1 MLLNYFSCIILSIIQ
16 GLTEFL
22 PISSNA
28 HIIIF
33 SKILNIIENNNFKFF
48 KIIIQL
54 GSSLAILI
62 FFWHKIIKI
71 ISNTIKYNFFFKKK
85 TNIFHIFI
93 SMLPIIFIGLIFY
106 KNIKMINNINYIIY
120 GLLIGSI
127 LLYISEKFKPIK
139 YKINSIDYISYINNF
154 FIGCFQCLAL
164 LPGVSRLG
172 ATLSISLLLGIKRTV
187 ATKFCFIIS
196 IPIIFGAN
204 LLELYKNYTI
214 INFYNIKIFFIGFL
228 ISFFISLIIIKKFIY
243 IINNIAF
250 KWFILY
256 RLFLIIILLLFLN

>member
-22 PISSNA
+22 PISSSA

-54 GSSLAILI
+54 GPSLAILI
-62 FFWHKIIKI
+62 LFWNEMIKI
-71 ISNTIKYNFFFKKK
+71 IFNTIKYNFFSQKKI
-85 TNIFHIFI
+85 NIFHIFI
-93 SMLPIIFIGLIFY
+93 SILPIIFVGLIFY
-106 KNIKMINNINYIIY
+106 KNIKTINNINYIIY
-120 GLLIGSI
+120 GLLIGGI
-127 LLYISEKFKPIK
+127 LLYISEEFKPNK
-139 YKINSIDYISYINNF
+139 YKINNMNYLSYKNIF

-164 LPGVSRLG
+164 LPGISRLG

-196 IPIIFGAN
+196 IPIIFGVN
-204 LLELYKNYTI
+204 LLELYNNYTI
-214 INFYNIKIFFIGFL
+214 IDFLNIKVFFIGFF

-243 IINNIAF
+243 VINNISL

-256 RLFLIIILLLFLN
+256 RLFLIILLFFLN

>member
-33 SKILNIIENNNFKFF
+33 SKILNIMENNNFKFF

-62 FFWHKIIKI
+62 FFWDKIIKI
-71 ISNTIKYNFFFKKK
+71 IFNKIKYNSILQEKI
-85 TNIFHIFI
+85 NILHIFI
-93 SMLPIIFIGLIFY
+93 SIFPIILVGLTFY
-106 KNIKMINNINYIIY
+106 KKIKIINNINYVIY
-120 GLLIGSI
+120 GLFIGNI

-139 YKINSIDYISYINNF
+139 YKINNINNILYINTF

-172 ATLSISLLLGIKRTV
+172 STLSISLLLGIKRTI
-187 ATKFCFIIS
+187 AIKFCLIIS

-204 LLELYKNYTI
+204 LLELYKNYTVI
-214 INFYNIKIFFIGFL
+214 DFYNIKIFFIGFL
-228 ISFFISLIIIKKFIY
+228 ISFFISLIIIKKLIY
-243 IINNIAF
+243 MIKNISL

-256 RLFLIIILLLFLN
+256 RLFLIIILLVLN